1 MKNLK
6 CLTILFLFLLVGC
19 DTMRGLRIKHTY
31 TLTECPKLSYE
42 MPNLILKYGWE
53 LQKEEPVKQCR
64 ELDYYWL
71 NEEQKKFSH
80 RTMMSRIYSKLEK
93 GQQCRLV
100 VINYGWCHINE
111 WRSRCIERLQDNEND
126 LKSFYEFPKKS
137 SDKFVELLRKKGF
150 PDTINVKR
158 EFSID
163 PDDQELCKPK
173 ISPTKE

>member
-6 CLTILFLFLLVGC
+6 SLTILFLFLLVGC
-19 DTMRGLRIKHTY
+19 DTMRGLRIKHIY
-31 TLTECPKLSYE
+31 TLADCPKQSYE

-64 ELDYYWL
+64 ELDYYRL

-80 RTMMSRIYSKLEK
+80 QTLMSRIYTKLEK

-111 WRSRCIERLQDNEND
+111 WRSRCIERLQENEND
-126 LKSFYEFPKKS
+126 LKSFYELPNKS
-137 SDKFVELLRKKGF
+137 SDKFVELLSKKGL
-150 PDTINVKR
+150 PNAINVKR
-158 EFSID
+158 AFSD
-163 PDDQELCKPK
+163 NPDDQELCKQK
-173 ISPTKE
+173 ISSITE